1 VPLMVQYGQKAAE
14 GDDELREY
22 ALQVG
27 CLNQRFNVMF
37 CCRQLAMIHA
47 WSMPVVII
55 QYLG

>member
-1 VPLMVQYGQKAAE
+1 MVQYGQKAAE

-27 CLNQRFNVMF
+27 CLNQRFNVMY